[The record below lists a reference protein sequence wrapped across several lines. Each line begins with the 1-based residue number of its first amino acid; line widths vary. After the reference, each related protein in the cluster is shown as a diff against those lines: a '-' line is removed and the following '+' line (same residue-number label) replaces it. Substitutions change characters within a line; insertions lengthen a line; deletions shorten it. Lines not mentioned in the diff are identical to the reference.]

1 MRGKKL
7 FSLII
12 AAFALLLLM
21 TPVLAIAASGD
32 PCCPDG
38 SKAYINPYQV
48 YVYDDTN
55 QPVKGAL
62 VTVTGPCKYK
72 VTDYTGKKG
81 KTTVYTGAN
90 LPGTYKITVEK
101 EGYEQAEESLTFT
114 TSEYS
119 CEALVIPIGLKLK
132 PCERSIK
139 VYVYD
144 TDTNSPINEATVTLN
159 GPSFQDSDLTDS
171 SGWTKVFDDLKIGA
185 YTASATADG
194 YDGPGSG
201 TATFEVNN
209 CGQVIIRIGL
219 KASTC
224 ERSIKVYV
232 YDVDTNSPINE
243 ATVTLNGPSFQDSD
257 LTDLSGWT
265 KVFDDLKIGAYTA
278 SATADGYDGPGSGT
292 ATFEVNNC
300 GQVVIRIGLSVSCE
314 RSLQVYV
321 FNSATNKPVPN
332 AAINISGPNSF
343 NKLGVT
349 DAGGKYILNDKL
361 NNGTYTAK
369 ITAKDFAKGTG
380 SVTFTKG
387 VCGQLVINI
396 GLKDCCSDCQCKNT
410 FQAYVYDTDN
420 NPINGASV
428 TISGPGSY
436 KVADYTGKKGT
447 TGILSG
453 ANLPGTYVIT
463 ANKSGYASG
472 EESFIITDKN
482 CGAHLIK
489 IQLQNL

>member
-144 TDTNSPINEATVTLN
+144 T
-159 GPSFQDSDLTDS
+159 
-171 SGWTKVFDDLKIGA
+171 
-185 YTASATADG
+185 
-194 YDGPGSG
+194 
-201 TATFEVNN
+201 
-209 CGQVIIRIGL
+209 
-219 KASTC
+219 
-224 ERSIKVYV
+224 
-232 YDVDTNSPINE
+232 DTNSPINE